1 MQKLN
6 SAQTCYNFK
15 APHYS
20 PPSAPRILS
29 FRISNGHLQPDSRL
43 LLFFVRQTINGK
55 LFILS
60 SPYAVLEHSVQK
72 KKKIQT
78 IRTPDR
84 FFSFSFSSSSFFFI
98 FNGKIHYRNDNRR
111 QPRATNAQREQR
123 RNIHSTDTQRAAAGI
138 VAPSWEG
145 LAESRRLP
153 GRLSPPTGPGP
164 RSGLSAGPPSIPRSG
179 ASGAT

>member
-72 KKKIQT
+72 KKKYKRSELRIVSFLFLSLLLLSFLFLMVKFTTGTT
-78 IRTPDR
+78 IGGSQGQPTHKENREEIYIPRT
-84 FFSFSFSSSSFFFI
+84 
-98 FNGKIHYRNDNRR
+98 H
-111 QPRATNAQREQR
+111 NAQRQA
-123 RNIHSTDTQRAAAGI
+123 S
-138 VAPSWEG
+138 
-145 LAESRRLP
+145 
-153 GRLSPPTGPGP
+153 SPLLGKG
-164 RSGLSAGPPSIPRSG
+164 
-179 ASGAT
+179 